1 MPPGSQGVA
10 SAPYP
15 EARVVRN
22 TSVVPL
28 PSPGTM
34 FEASDWNATARA
46 MRPSCE
52 ITPLVLGPLG
62 SPPSAARESR
72 KVS

>member
-1 MPPGSQGVA
+1 M
-10 SAPYP
+10 
-15 EARVVRN
+15 RN

-52 ITPLVLGPLG
+52 ITPLVLGPSG